1 MEPFYYAQI
10 NDDQICYAVTQT
22 AGLITQADMIPVT
35 SYDTSLLGKI
45 WTDGEWLD
53 PPPIVIA
60 PAPDYI
66 AFWDALMVSTV
77 YASVREQSFVSLPLT
92 TLVTEFIALLG
103 DAKDGRPNEAAIQ
116 QSMGAILATGTF
128 TEEQLVELGAALAAG
143 NLDGIYALS

>member
-1 MEPFYYAQI
+1 MTSFYYAQI

-66 AFWDALMVSTV
+66 AFWDVLMVSAV
-77 YASVREQSFVSLPLT
+77 YAAIREQSSVSLPMNT
-92 TLVTEFIALLG
+92 HATEFIALLG

-116 QSMGAILATGTF
+116 QSMSAILSVGTF
-128 TEEQLVELGAALAAG
+128 TEEQLVELQGALEAG
-143 NLDGIYALS
+143 HLDSTYAL